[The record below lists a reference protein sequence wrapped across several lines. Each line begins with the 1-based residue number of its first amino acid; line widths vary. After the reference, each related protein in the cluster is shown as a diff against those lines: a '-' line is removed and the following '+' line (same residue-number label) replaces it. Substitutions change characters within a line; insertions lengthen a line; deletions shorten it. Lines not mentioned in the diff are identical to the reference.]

1 MNIEVPEPLVKHYKS
16 ISMARELISDLKSL
30 FESVE
35 KDDELWESVRDKVN
49 HALIALDRVKDRR
62 EDIEDVLDK
71 QIVSVSMD
79 KFAREV
85 IDDKEVQDD

>member
-1 MNIEVPEPLVKHYKS
+1 MNIEVPESLVKHYKS
-16 ISMARELISDLKSL
+16 IGKARELISDLKSL